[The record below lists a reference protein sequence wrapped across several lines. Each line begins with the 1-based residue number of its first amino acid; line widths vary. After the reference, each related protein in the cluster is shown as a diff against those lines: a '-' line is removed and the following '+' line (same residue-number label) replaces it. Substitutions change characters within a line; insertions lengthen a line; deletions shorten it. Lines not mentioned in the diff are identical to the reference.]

1 MFGAILQQITDLK
14 ERMNEIQRQM
24 NEYADMLHKNSTK
37 NISETE
43 NAIIDLEIG
52 LAELQNKAGDD
63 ND

>member
-14 ERMNEIQRQM
+14 ERMNETQRQM

>member
-14 ERMNEIQRQM
+14 ERMNEMQRQM